1 MALKV
6 GELAPDFKLKDQNG
20 DDNSLSGFKGKKVL
34 LSFHPL
40 AWTGVCE
47 TQMKNLDLKYDELGK
62 LNVVPLGISVDAS
75 PSKKAWAQN
84 MKINKLKLLSDFWP
98 HGEVARKYG
107 IFDEENGFSK
117 RANFLIDEEG
127 KIEFVKVYELRDQ
140 PDLNEIMNYI
150 KRWKKLK

>member
-1 MALKV
+1 MKV
-6 GELAPDFKLKDQNG
+6 GDVAPNFKLKDQNG
-20 DDNSLSGFKGKKVL
+20 DEISLSGFKGKKVL

-47 TQMKNLDLKYDELGK
+47 TQMKNLDLKYDELEK
-62 LNVVPLGISVDAS
+62 LNVVPLGISVDTS

-98 HGEVARKYG
+98 HGEVAKKYG

-140 PDLNEIMNYI
+140 PDLNEIMNSI
-150 KRWKKLK
+150 KR

>member
-1 MALKV
+1 MRGDFMALKV
-6 GELAPDFKLKDQNG
+6 GDLAPDFKLKDQNG
-20 DDNSLSGFKGKKVL
+20 EDISLSSFKGKKVL

-47 TQMKNLDLKYDELGK
+47 TQMKNLDLKYNELEK
-62 LNVVPLGISVDAS
+62 LNVVPLGISVDSS
-75 PSKKAWAQN
+75 PSKKAWAQS

-98 HGEVARKYG
+98 HGEVATKYG

-127 KIEFVKVYELRDQ
+127 KIEFVKVYELREQ

-150 KRWKKLK
+150 KR

>member
-1 MALKV
+1 MKV

-150 KRWKKLK
+150 KR

>member
-1 MALKV
+1 
-6 GELAPDFKLKDQNG
+6 LAPDFKLKDQNG

-150 KRWKKLK
+150 KR

>member
-6 GELAPDFKLKDQNG
+6 GDVAPEFKLKDQNG
-20 DDNSLSGFKGKKVL
+20 DEISLSGFKGKKVL

-62 LNVVPLGISVDAS
+62 FNVVPLGISVDTS

-98 HGEVARKYG
+98 HGEVATKYG

-150 KRWKKLK
+150 KR

>member
-150 KRWKKLK
+150 KR

>member
-1 MALKV
+1 MRGDIMALKV
-6 GELAPDFKLKDQNG
+6 GDLAPDFKLKDQNG
-20 DDNSLSGFKGKKVL
+20 DDISLSGFKGKKVL

-62 LNVVPLGISVDAS
+62 LNVVPLGISIDTS

-98 HGEVARKYG
+98 HGEVAKKYG

-150 KRWKKLK
+150 KR

>member
-6 GELAPDFKLKDQNG
+6 GDLAPDFKLKDQNG

-150 KRWKKLK
+150 KR

>member
-1 MALKV
+1 MMALKV

-150 KRWKKLK
+150 KR

>member
-6 GELAPDFKLKDQNG
+6 GDVAPNFKLKDQNG
-20 DDNSLSGFKGKKVL
+20 DEISLSGFKGKKVL

-47 TQMKNLDLKYDELGK
+47 TQMKNLDLKYDELEK
-62 LNVVPLGISVDAS
+62 LNVVPLGISVDTS

-98 HGEVARKYG
+98 HGEVAKKYG

-140 PDLNEIMNYI
+140 PDLNEIMNSI
-150 KRWKKLK
+150 KR

>member
-1 MALKV
+1 MRGDFMALKV
-6 GELAPDFKLKDQNG
+6 GDLAPDFKLKDQNG
-20 DDNSLSGFKGKKVL
+20 EDISLSSFKGKKVL

-47 TQMKNLDLKYDELGK
+47 TQMKNLDLKYNELEK
-62 LNVVPLGISVDAS
+62 LNVVPLGISVDSS
-75 PSKKAWAQN
+75 PSKKAWAQS

-140 PDLNEIMNYI
+140 PDLNEIMNSI
-150 KRWKKLK
+150 KR

>member
-6 GELAPDFKLKDQNG
+6 GDAAPNFKLKDQNG
-20 DDNSLSGFKGKKVL
+20 DEISLSGFKGKKVL

-47 TQMKNLDLKYDELGK
+47 TQMKNLDLKYDELEK
-62 LNVVPLGISVDAS
+62 LNVVPLGISVDSS

-140 PDLNEIMNYI
+140 PDLNEIMNSI
-150 KRWKKLK
+150 KR

>member
-1 MALKV
+1 MKV
-6 GELAPDFKLKDQNG
+6 GDLAPDFKLKDQNG

-150 KRWKKLK
+150 KR

>member
-1 MALKV
+1 MMALKV
-6 GELAPDFKLKDQNG
+6 GDLAPDFKLKDQNG

-150 KRWKKLK
+150 KR

>member
-1 MALKV
+1 MRGDMMALKV
-6 GELAPDFKLKDQNG
+6 GDLAPDFKLKDQNG

-150 KRWKKLK
+150 KR